1 LHVNAAAPEECDLS
15 LIKLCGITDDTAP
28 MNPFSWF
35 GLVSA
40 RELADLRGKVAAFSS
55 RTPMIEYDLDG
66 NVLDANDTWER
77 ATGFKVS
84 EVRGKHHRMFVPA
97 EERDTPEYRAFWE
110 NLRQGEVQAAVYRRV
125 AKGGKP
131 IWVEATFYPVR
142 NLHGRL
148 FKVVT
153 CIVDITERMMALAD
167 GAGQL
172 AAINKAQCVFDLDV
186 NGVVIGANENFLRV
200 FGYSL
205 DELKGQHH
213 DVLLDSAEREKV
225 EYRSLWSK
233 LARGE
238 YESGKFRR
246 RARDGREVW
255 VQASYNPIL
264 DAAGKPFKIVGYATD
279 ITMRVQ
285 LAEQLRNAVAQT
297 QAVVTAAASGDL
309 TQRIPMEGKS
319 GELATLS
326 GGVNSLIDVMADLV
340 RQIQSTSGEVQSAA
354 DAISDG
360 NQNLSRRTDEQ
371 AASLE
376 ETASSMEEMATTVR
390 QTADNAS
397 HANQLAIAACG
408 QAEKGGAVVGSAV
421 AAMTGINAS
430 SGKIADIIGVIDSI
444 AFQTNLL
451 ALNAAVEA
459 ARAGEQGRGFA
470 VVASEVRSLAGRSA
484 TAAREIKTLI
494 EDSVSRIAE
503 GSRLVDE
510 SGHTLTGI
518 VDAVRKVAAIV
529 AEIAAASREQSS
541 GIEQVNK
548 AVTRMD
554 EGTQENAAMVE
565 EAASASQS
573 IVRQAHLLSQMI
585 SRYRLGAEVAETRER
600 QQEKRRA

>member
-1 LHVNAAAPEECDLS
+1 
-15 LIKLCGITDDTAP
+15 
-28 MNPFSWF
+28 MNPFSLF
-35 GLVSA
+35 GLVGA

-66 NVLDANDTWER
+66 HILDANDTWVR
-77 ATGFKVS
+77 ATGFRIA

-97 EERDTPEYRAFWE
+97 DERDTPEYRAFWE
-110 NLRQGEVQAAVYRRV
+110 KLRQGEVQAAVYKRV
-125 AKGGKP
+125 AKDGRP

-142 NLHGRL
+142 NLRGKL
-148 FKVVT
+148 YKVVT
-153 CIVDITERMMALAD
+153 CIVDITDRMMALAD

-172 AAINKAQCVFDLDV
+172 AAINKAQCVLDLDM
-186 NGVVIGANENFLRV
+186 NGVVLSANENFLRT

-205 DELKGQHH
+205 EDVKGQHH
-213 DVLLDSAEREKV
+213 DLFVDAAEREKADH
-225 EYRSLWSK
+225 RALWTR

-238 YESGKFRR
+238 YESGKFKRR
-246 RARDGREVW
+246 GRDGRELW

-264 DAAGKPFKIVGYATD
+264 DASGKPFKIVKYATD
-279 ITMRVQ
+279 ITVRVQ

-297 QAVVTAAASGDL
+297 QSVVTSAAAGDL
-309 TQRIPMEGKS
+309 TQRIPMEGKT

-326 GGVNSLIDVMADLV
+326 NGVNSLIDVMAGLV
-340 RQIQSTSGEVQSAA
+340 QQVQSTAGEVQSAA

-360 NQNLSRRTDEQ
+360 NHNLSRRTDEQ

-376 ETASSMEEMATTVR
+376 ETASSMEQMATTVR
-390 QTADNAS
+390 QTADNAGQ
-397 HANQLAIAACG
+397 ANQLAIAACG

-421 AAMTGINAS
+421 AAMSGINAA

-484 TAAREIKTLI
+484 TAAREIKALI
-494 EDSVSRIAE
+494 EDSVAKIAD

-510 SGHTLTGI
+510 SGRTLTGI

-554 EGTQENAAMVE
+554 EGTQQNAALVE
-565 EAASASQS
+565 EAAAASEA
-573 IVRQAHLLSQMI
+573 IVRQAHVLTEMI
-585 SRYRLGAEVAETRER
+585 SRYRLGAATGTSVASAIEVR
-600 QQEKRRA
+600 EKRRA

>member
-1 LHVNAAAPEECDLS
+1 
-15 LIKLCGITDDTAP
+15 
-28 MNPFSWF
+28 MNPFS
-35 GLVSA
+35 L
-40 RELADLRGKVAAFSS
+40 VAAISS
-55 RTPMIEYDLDG
+55 RTPMIEYDLEG
-66 NVLDANDTWER
+66 NILGANDTWER

-110 NLRQGEVQAAVYRRV
+110 KLRQGEVQSAVYRRV
-125 AKGGKP
+125 AKDGRP

-142 NLHGRL
+142 NLFGRL
-148 FKVVT
+148 SKVVT
-153 CIVDITERMMALAD
+153 CIVDITERMTALAD

-172 AAINKAQCVFDLDV
+172 AAINKAQCVVDLDMKGLV
-186 NGVVIGANENFLRV
+186 LGANENFLRV

-213 DVLLDSAEREKV
+213 DVLVDVSEREKA
-225 EYRSLWSK
+225 EYRALWSK

-246 RARDGREVW
+246 RSRDGREIW

-297 QAVVTAAASGDL
+297 QSVVTSAAAGDL
-309 TQRIPMEGKS
+309 TRRIPMEGKT

-326 GGVNSLIDVMADLV
+326 SGVNSLIDVMASLV
-340 RQIQSTSGEVQSAA
+340 QQIQATAGEVQSAA

-376 ETASSMEEMATTVR
+376 ETASSMEEMATTVK

-421 AAMTGINAS
+421 AAMTGINAA

-484 TAAREIKTLI
+484 TAAREIKALI
-494 EDSVSRIAE
+494 EDSVAKIAE

-548 AVTRMD
+548 AVSRMD
-554 EGTQENAAMVE
+554 EGTQQNAAMVE
-565 EAASASQS
+565 EAASASEA
-573 IVRQAHLLSQMI
+573 IVRQAHLLSEMI
-585 SRYRLGAEVAETRER
+585 LRYRLNAADAVPPEGREPER
-600 QQEKRRA
+600 RRA